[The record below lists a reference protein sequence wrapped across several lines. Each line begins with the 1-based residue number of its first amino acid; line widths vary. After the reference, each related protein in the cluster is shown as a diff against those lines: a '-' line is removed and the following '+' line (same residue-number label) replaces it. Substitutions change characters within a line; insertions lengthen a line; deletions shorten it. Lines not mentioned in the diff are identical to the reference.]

1 MRKNYEMDMTTGELM
16 PKIITFAL
24 PLIAA
29 SVLQLLFNA
38 ADIVVVGR
46 FVSPQAM
53 AAVGSTE
60 SLVSLIIQ
68 LFVGFSIGVNVCVGR
83 YYVAQRTR
91 ELSETVHTSVLV
103 SILLGILLSVVGI
116 LVARP
121 MLELMGSPADVI
133 EDSALYLR
141 IYFLGMPLIM
151 LYDFAA
157 AILRAVGDTKRPLYF
172 QLLAGV
178 VNVFLNLFF
187 VLVVGIGVAGVAI
200 ATTLSQAISALAL
213 LGTLMREPGALHLD
227 LRKLR
232 ISWKRFRSIV
242 EIGLPA
248 GLQSTVFN
256 LSNVVI
262 QSSINAFGSIA
273 MAGSTAAQNIEGFV
287 YISMNS
293 IYQTDLSFTAQNLG
307 AGKYSRINRILK
319 DCLLTV
325 SLIGLV
331 MGIGAV
337 LLDPWLLRFFTEDPE
352 VVRYGQERLL
362 VVCAPYFLCGIMDVM
377 VGSLRGLG
385 YSVFPMIVSLI
396 GACGL
401 RILFVLTLFRLP
413 FFHRLSWLYMSYPIT
428 WTLTFTAH
436 LLTFLHVRRK
446 FPTTDEDQAI
456 G

>member
-1 MRKNYEMDMTTGELM
+1 MSKKYEMDMTTGVIM
-16 PKIITFAL
+16 PKVITFAL

-53 AAVGSTE
+53 AAVGSTG
-60 SLVSLIIQ
+60 SLVNLIIQ
-68 LFVGFSIGVNVCVGR
+68 LFVGFSIGVNVCVGK
-83 YYVAQRTR
+83 YYAAKRQEDMSDTI
-91 ELSETVHTSVLV
+91 HTSILV
-103 SILLGILLSVVGI
+103 SVIFGAILCVAGLFL
-116 LVARP
+116 ARP

-133 EDSALYLR
+133 EDSVLYLR

-172 QLLAGV
+172 QMIAGV
-178 VNVFLNLFF
+178 INVILNLFF

-200 ATTLSQAISALAL
+200 ATTVSQGFSGIAL
-213 LGTLMREPGALHLD
+213 LITLMREKGALHLD

-232 ISWKRFRSIV
+232 VNWKLLRSIM

-248 GLQSTVFN
+248 GLQSTVFS

-262 QSSINAFGSIA
+262 QSSINSFGSVA
-273 MAGSTAAQNIEGFV
+273 MAGATAAQNIESFV
-287 YISMNS
+287 YASMNS
-293 IYQTDLSFTAQNLG
+293 IYQTNLSFTAQNLG
-307 AGKYSRINRILK
+307 ARKYSRINRILK
-319 DCLLTV
+319 DCLIAV
-325 SLIGLV
+325 VLIGLV

-337 LLDPWLLRFFTEDPE
+337 MLDPWLLRFFTTDAE
-352 VVRYGQERLL
+352 VIRYGQERLL
-362 VVCAPYFLCGIMDVM
+362 VVCGPYFLCGIMDVM

-385 YSVFPMIVSLI
+385 YSVIPMFVSLI

-401 RILFVLTLFRLP
+401 RIIFILTLFRLP
-413 FFHRLSWLYMSYPIT
+413 YFHSLNWLYMSYPIT
-428 WTLTFTAH
+428 WIITFTAH
-436 LLTFLHVRRK
+436 FITFLRVRRK
-446 FPTTDEDQAI
+446 FPKADA
-456 G
+456 

>member
-1 MRKNYEMDMTTGELM
+1 MSKKYEMDMTTGVIM
-16 PKIITFAL
+16 PKVITFAL
-24 PLIAA
+24 PLMAA
-29 SVLQLLFNA
+29 SVLQLLFNS

-60 SLVSLIIQ
+60 SLVNLIIQ
-68 LFVGFSIGVNVCVGR
+68 LFVGFSIGVNVCVGK
-83 YYVAQRTR
+83 YYAAKRQEEMSDTIH
-91 ELSETVHTSVLV
+91 SSILV
-103 SILLGILLSVVGI
+103 SVIFGAILCVVGI
-116 LVARP
+116 ILARP

-133 EDSALYLR
+133 EDSVLYLR

-172 QLLAGV
+172 QMIAGV
-178 VNVFLNLFF
+178 INVILNLFF

-200 ATTLSQAISALAL
+200 ATTISQGFSGIAL
-213 LGTLMREPGALHLD
+213 LITLMREKGALHLD

-232 ISWKRFRSIV
+232 INWKILRSIM

-248 GLQSTVFN
+248 GLQSTVFS

-262 QSSINAFGSIA
+262 QSSINSFGSVA
-273 MAGSTAAQNIEGFV
+273 MAGATAAQNIEAFV
-287 YISMNS
+287 YASMNS
-293 IYQTDLSFTAQNLG
+293 IYQTNLSFTAQNLG
-307 AGKYSRINRILK
+307 ARKYSRINLILK
-319 DCLLTV
+319 DCLITV
-325 SLIGLV
+325 VLIGLV

-337 LLDPWLLRFFTEDPE
+337 MLDPWLLRFFTMDAE

-362 VVCAPYFLCGIMDVM
+362 VVCGPYFLCGIMDVM

-385 YSVFPMIVSLI
+385 YSVIPMFVSLI

-401 RILFVLTLFRLP
+401 RIVFILTLFRLP
-413 FFHRLSWLYMSYPIT
+413 YFHSLNWLYMSYPIT
-428 WTLTFTAH
+428 WIITFSAH
-436 LLTFLHVRRK
+436 FITFLRVRRK
-446 FPTTDEDQAI
+446 FPKADD
-456 G
+456 

>member
-1 MRKNYEMDMTTGELM
+1 MSKKYEMDMTTGVIM
-16 PKIITFAL
+16 PKVITFAL

-53 AAVGSTE
+53 AAVGSTG
-60 SLVSLIIQ
+60 SLVNLIIQ
-68 LFVGFSIGVNVCVGR
+68 LFVGFSIGVNVCVGK
-83 YYVAQRTR
+83 YYAAKRQEEMSDTI
-91 ELSETVHTSVLV
+91 HTSILV
-103 SILLGILLSVVGI
+103 SVIFGAILCVAGLFL
-116 LVARP
+116 ARP

-133 EDSALYLR
+133 EDSVLYLR

-172 QLLAGV
+172 QMIAGV
-178 VNVFLNLFF
+178 INVILNLFF

-200 ATTLSQAISALAL
+200 ATTISQGFSGIAL
-213 LGTLMREPGALHLD
+213 LITLMREKGALHLD
-227 LRKLR
+227 LRKLHVN
-232 ISWKRFRSIV
+232 WKLLRSIM

-248 GLQSTVFN
+248 GLQSTVFS

-262 QSSINAFGSIA
+262 QSSINSFGSVA
-273 MAGSTAAQNIEGFV
+273 MAGATAAQNIEAFV
-287 YISMNS
+287 YASMNS
-293 IYQTDLSFTAQNLG
+293 IYQTNLSFTAQNLG
-307 AGKYSRINRILK
+307 ARKYSRINRILK
-319 DCLLTV
+319 DCLITV
-325 SLIGLV
+325 VLIGLV

-337 LLDPWLLRFFTEDPE
+337 MLDPWLLRFFTTDAE

-385 YSVFPMIVSLI
+385 YSVIPMFVSLI

-401 RILFVLTLFRLP
+401 RIVFILTLFRLP
-413 FFHRLSWLYMSYPIT
+413 YFHSLNWLYMSYPIT
-428 WTLTFTAH
+428 WTITFTAH
-436 LLTFLHVRRK
+436 LITFLRVRRK
-446 FPTTDEDQAI
+446 FPKADA
-456 G
+456 

>member
-1 MRKNYEMDMTTGELM
+1 MSKKYEMDMTTGVIM
-16 PKIITFAL
+16 PKVITFAL
-24 PLIAA
+24 PLMAA

-60 SLVSLIIQ
+60 SLVNLIIQ
-68 LFVGFSIGVNVCVGR
+68 LFVGFSIGVNVCVGK
-83 YYVAQRTR
+83 YYAAKRQEEMSDTIH
-91 ELSETVHTSVLV
+91 SSILV
-103 SILLGILLSVVGI
+103 SVIFGAILCVVGI
-116 LVARP
+116 ILARP

-133 EDSALYLR
+133 EDSVLYLR

-172 QLLAGV
+172 QMIAGV
-178 VNVFLNLFF
+178 INVILNLFF

-200 ATTLSQAISALAL
+200 ATTISQGFSGIAL
-213 LGTLMREPGALHLD
+213 LITLMREKGALHLD
-227 LRKLR
+227 LRKLH
-232 ISWKRFRSIV
+232 INWKILRSIM

-248 GLQSTVFN
+248 GLQSTVFS

-262 QSSINAFGSIA
+262 QSSINSFGSVA
-273 MAGSTAAQNIEGFV
+273 MAGATAAQNIEAFV
-287 YISMNS
+287 YASMNS
-293 IYQTDLSFTAQNLG
+293 IYQTNLSFTAQNLG
-307 AGKYSRINRILK
+307 ARKYSRINLILK
-319 DCLLTV
+319 DCLITV
-325 SLIGLV
+325 VLIGLV

-337 LLDPWLLRFFTEDPE
+337 MLDPWLLRFFTTDAE

-362 VVCAPYFLCGIMDVM
+362 VVCGPYFLCGIMDVM

-385 YSVFPMIVSLI
+385 YSVIPMFVSLI

-401 RILFVLTLFRLP
+401 RIVFILTLFRLP
-413 FFHRLSWLYMSYPIT
+413 YFHSLNWLYMSYPIT
-428 WTLTFTAH
+428 WIITFTAH
-436 LLTFLHVRRK
+436 FITFLRVRRK
-446 FPTTDEDQAI
+446 FPKADD
-456 G
+456 

>member
-1 MRKNYEMDMTTGELM
+1 MSKKYEMDMTTGVIM
-16 PKIITFAL
+16 PKVITFAL

-53 AAVGSTE
+53 AAVGSTG
-60 SLVSLIIQ
+60 SLVNLIIQ
-68 LFVGFSIGVNVCVGR
+68 LFVGFSIGVNVCVGK
-83 YYVAQRTR
+83 YYAAKRQE
-91 ELSETVHTSVLV
+91 ELSDTIHSSILV
-103 SILLGILLSVVGI
+103 SVIFGAILCVVGI
-116 LVARP
+116 ILARP

-133 EDSALYLR
+133 EDSVRYLR

-172 QLLAGV
+172 QMIAGV
-178 VNVFLNLFF
+178 INVILNLFF

-200 ATTLSQAISALAL
+200 ATTISQGFSGIAL
-213 LGTLMREPGALHLD
+213 LITLMREKGALHLD
-227 LRKLR
+227 LRKLH
-232 ISWKRFRSIV
+232 INWKLLRSIM

-248 GLQSTVFN
+248 GLQSTVFS

-262 QSSINAFGSIA
+262 QSSINSFGSVA
-273 MAGSTAAQNIEGFV
+273 MAGATAAQNIEAFV
-287 YISMNS
+287 YASMNS
-293 IYQTDLSFTAQNLG
+293 IYQTNLSFTAQNLG
-307 AGKYSRINRILK
+307 ARKYSRINLILK
-319 DCLLTV
+319 DCLITV
-325 SLIGLV
+325 VLIGLV

-337 LLDPWLLRFFTEDPE
+337 MLDPWLLRFFTTDAE

-362 VVCAPYFLCGIMDVM
+362 VVCGPYFLCGIMDVM

-385 YSVFPMIVSLI
+385 YSVIPMFVSLI

-401 RILFVLTLFRLP
+401 RIVFILTLFRLP
-413 FFHRLSWLYMSYPIT
+413 YFHSLNWLYMSYPIT
-428 WTLTFTAH
+428 WTITFTAH
-436 LLTFLHVRRK
+436 FITFLRVRRK
-446 FPTTDEDQAI
+446 FPKADD
-456 G
+456 

>member
-1 MRKNYEMDMTTGELM
+1 MTTGVIM
-16 PKIITFAL
+16 PKVITFAL
-24 PLIAA
+24 PLMAA

-60 SLVSLIIQ
+60 SLVNLIIQ
-68 LFVGFSIGVNVCVGR
+68 LFVGFSIGVNVCVGK
-83 YYVAQRTR
+83 YYAAKRQEEMSDTI
-91 ELSETVHTSVLV
+91 HTSILV
-103 SILLGILLSVVGI
+103 SVIFGAVLCVVG
-116 LVARP
+116 LFLARP

-133 EDSALYLR
+133 EDSVLYLR

-172 QLLAGV
+172 QMIAGV
-178 VNVFLNLFF
+178 INVILNLFF

-200 ATTLSQAISALAL
+200 ATTISQGFSGIAL
-213 LGTLMREPGALHLD
+213 LITLMREKGALHLD
-227 LRKLR
+227 FRKLHVN
-232 ISWKRFRSIV
+232 WKLLRSIM

-248 GLQSTVFN
+248 GLQSTVFS

-262 QSSINAFGSIA
+262 QSSINSFGSVA
-273 MAGSTAAQNIEGFV
+273 MAGATAAQNIEAFV
-287 YISMNS
+287 YASMNS
-293 IYQTDLSFTAQNLG
+293 IYQTNLSFTAQNLG
-307 AGKYSRINRILK
+307 ARKYSRINLILK
-319 DCLLTV
+319 DCLITV
-325 SLIGLV
+325 VLIGLV

-337 LLDPWLLRFFTEDPE
+337 MLDPWLLRFFTTDAE

-362 VVCAPYFLCGIMDVM
+362 VVCGPYFLCGIMDVM

-385 YSVFPMIVSLI
+385 YSVIPMFVSLI

-401 RILFVLTLFRLP
+401 RILFILTLFRLP
-413 FFHRLSWLYMSYPIT
+413 YFHSLNWLYMSYPIT
-428 WTLTFTAH
+428 WTITFTAH
-436 LLTFLHVRRK
+436 FITFLRVRRK
-446 FPTTDEDQAI
+446 FPKADA
-456 G
+456 

>member
-1 MRKNYEMDMTTGELM
+1 MSKKYEMDMTTGVIM
-16 PKIITFAL
+16 PKVITFAL
-24 PLIAA
+24 PLMAA

-60 SLVSLIIQ
+60 SLVNLIIQ
-68 LFVGFSIGVNVCVGR
+68 LFVGFSIGVNVCVGK
-83 YYVAQRTR
+83 YYAAKRQEEMSDTIH
-91 ELSETVHTSVLV
+91 SSILV
-103 SILLGILLSVVGI
+103 SVIFGAILCVAGII
-116 LVARP
+116 LARP

-133 EDSALYLR
+133 EDSVLYLR

-172 QLLAGV
+172 QMIAGV
-178 VNVFLNLFF
+178 INVILNLFF

-200 ATTLSQAISALAL
+200 ATTISQGFSGIAL
-213 LGTLMREPGALHLD
+213 LITLMREKGALHLD
-227 LRKLR
+227 LRKLH
-232 ISWKRFRSIV
+232 INWKILRSIM

-248 GLQSTVFN
+248 GLQSTVFS

-262 QSSINAFGSIA
+262 QSSINSFGSVA
-273 MAGSTAAQNIEGFV
+273 MAGATAAQNIEAFV
-287 YISMNS
+287 YASMNS
-293 IYQTDLSFTAQNLG
+293 IYQTNLSFTAQNLG
-307 AGKYSRINRILK
+307 ARKYSRINLILK
-319 DCLLTV
+319 DCLITV
-325 SLIGLV
+325 VLIGLV

-337 LLDPWLLRFFTEDPE
+337 MLDPWLLRFFTTDAE

-362 VVCAPYFLCGIMDVM
+362 VVCGPYFLCGIMDVM

-385 YSVFPMIVSLI
+385 YSVIPMFVSLI

-401 RILFVLTLFRLP
+401 RIVFILTLFRLP
-413 FFHRLSWLYMSYPIT
+413 YFHSLNWLYMSYPIT
-428 WTLTFTAH
+428 WTITFTAH
-436 LLTFLHVRRK
+436 FITFLRVRRK
-446 FPTTDEDQAI
+446 FPKADA
-456 G
+456 